1 MKYRSNLSKMG
12 AILLLFASCQSPAI
26 ITKQQATCVYN
37 DGTIA
42 RFEYKRTEHLNRI
55 VTTYQARAGRYEVG
69 QKYVIKIVS
78 K

>member
-1 MKYRSNLSKMG
+1 MKYL
-12 AILLLFASCQSPAI
+12 AILILFASCQSPAI

-69 QKYVIKIVS
+69 QKYIIKIIS

>member
-1 MKYRSNLSKMG
+1 MKYRCKLSKMG

-42 RFEYKRTEHLNRI
+42 FYEVTEFKHLNKV
-55 VTTYQARAGRYEVG
+55 VTTYQGPPVIECGKSVVI
-69 QKYVIKIVS
+69 VIK